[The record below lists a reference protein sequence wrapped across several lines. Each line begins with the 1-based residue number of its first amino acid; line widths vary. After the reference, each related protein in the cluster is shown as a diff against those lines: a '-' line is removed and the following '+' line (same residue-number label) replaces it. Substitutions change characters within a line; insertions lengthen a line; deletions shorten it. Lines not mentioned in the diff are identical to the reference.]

1 MCYETAPPTGSKNC
15 KIWENKCNN
24 IDDQC
29 NAGNFNGPPNK
40 GKDLTPK
47 LEGIDGSTAEY
58 SGSISSSQ
66 FEGSN
71 SNDSS
76 KDSGSDSTTTTT
88 TTATTTATETE
99 TETADADADTGRGSG
114 KGHCRAKSSH

>member
-66 FEGSN
+66 FEGS
-71 SNDSS
+71 SDDSS
-76 KDSGSDSTTTTT
+76 DDSSSGS
-88 TTATTTATETE
+88 TTATEATA
-99 TETADADADTGRGSG
+99 TADADVDANAGRESKG
-114 KGHCRAKSSH
+114 KGHCKAKRGH

>member
-15 KIWENKCNN
+15 KIWENKCSN

-71 SNDSS
+71 DDSS
-76 KDSGSDSTTTTT
+76 SDSTATASKA
-88 TTATTTATETE
+88 TATATATETATE
-99 TETADADADTGRGSG
+99 TETADADAGRESSK
-114 KGHCRAKSSH
+114 KGHCKAKRAH

>member
-1 MCYETAPPTGSKNC
+1 MCYETAPSTGSKNC

-71 SNDSS
+71 DSS
-76 KDSGSDSTTTTT
+76 KDSGSDSTVTATT

-99 TETADADADTGRGSG
+99 TADAGAGAGRGSG
-114 KGHCRAKSSH
+114 KGHCKAKYSH